1 MFYRTRSF
9 LVVSGILA
17 VSILTSLSSFAQKRE
32 TIQAQVFGTSTMAGR
47 NFGITILINGYS
59 TASDQK
65 ALIDAFNSGGHDA
78 MVKVLSKMKSKG
90 RVRLSSGGVG
100 YEIAYIRN
108 ISTPTGRTIRL
119 MTDRPINIG
128 EAMFSTR
135 SKDYDL
141 SLIELHLSSAKNK
154 STGSLVIG
162 GRFRVSKK
170 KQQIEFESFEA
181 APWRLAGIMER

>member
-1 MFYRTRSF
+1 
-9 LVVSGILA
+9 
-17 VSILTSLSSFAQKRE
+17 
-32 TIQAQVFGTSTMAGR
+32 
-47 NFGITILINGYS
+47 
-59 TASDQK
+59 
-65 ALIDAFNSGGHDA
+65 
-78 MVKVLSKMKSKG
+78 
-90 RVRLSSGGVG
+90 
-100 YEIAYIRN
+100 
-108 ISTPTGRTIRL
+108 

-154 STGSLVIG
+154 STGSLIIG

>member
-1 MFYRTRSF
+1 MSYRTKSYF
-9 LVVSGILA
+9 IFSGILV

-32 TIQAQVFGTSTMAGR
+32 TIQAQAFGTSTMSGR

-59 TASDQK
+59 TPADQK
-65 ALIDAFNSGGHDA
+65 ALIDAFDSGGHDA

-108 ISTPTGRTIRL
+108 IPTPTGRTVRL

-141 SLIELHLSSAKNK
+141 SLLELHLSSTKSKN
-154 STGSLVIG
+154 TGNLVIG

-170 KQQIEFESFEA
+170 TRQIEFESFEA